1 MHRFKLALYLQ
12 FSRVNIAQ
20 YFALIGFQP
29 INLYI
34 ELIVTLSCGL
44 FELMVKTQSLV
55 YLTVKNHESYN
66 HNLIFQVS
74 VVTEDSTIS

>member
-44 FELMVKTQSLV
+44 FELMVKTQGLV
-55 YLTVKNHESYN
+55 YLTVKNHESCN

-74 VVTEDSTIS
+74 VVTEDSAIS